1 MAAPSSPHARALFVK
16 LSGAQDE
23 LDAVIDEHRA
33 LVEAARGSRGAAI
46 PVGDLLAYARRVS
59 YYTAPP
65 LGWQAGRDQVL
76 VPFHPPAPQDTRMK
90 AGILGQIHGGGAGGS
105 AVSEAS
111 AAAAAAAAEE
121 PAQDTGGARASRKR
135 QRDDG
140 AGAGGGGGAG
150 SNGVTASE
158 ERRAKRSSIGSRA
171 GDQDDAPPPPDSP
184 PPPPPEEEEAR
195 PAAKAP
201 AAQLDLL
208 DSSDED

>member
-1 MAAPSSPHARALFVK
+1 MAAPSPPHARALFVK

-90 AGILGQIHGGGAGGS
+90 AGILGQIHGGGARGS
-105 AVSEAS
+105 EVSEAS
-111 AAAAAAAAEE
+111 AAAAAAAEE